1 VGKSSGKKKKIYH
14 VPVLRH
20 LQHFVESALA
30 TAAHT
35 IAVGQDVGR
44 GLACTIY
51 HSTVPPNTSP
61 ASRCYHARLRLF
73 GCQHPK
79 FRAKPSEK

>member
-1 VGKSSGKKKKIYH
+1 MYQSSATYST
-14 VPVLRH
+14 LLSLLW
-20 LQHFVESALA
+20 LQPLILV
-30 TAAHT
+30 
-35 IAVGQDVGR
+35 AVGQDVGR

-51 HSTVPPNTSP
+51 HSTVPPSTSP